1 MTPQEAK
8 ELLPI
13 IEAYANGETIQ
24 YRLPGEDWEDAICLN
39 FTDPVAQYRI
49 KPKPRRVEM
58 THEDLPPVFWVQV
71 VDDDRIYLVTVI
83 HPDGDLETER
93 EHIRCDD
100 LRHWR
105 WSTDRKTWN
114 EFTKEVTE

>member
-13 IEAYANGETIQ
+13 IEAYANGETVQ
-24 YRLPGEDWEDAICLN
+24 YRLPGEDWEDSSNLD

-49 KPKPRRVEM
+49 KPKPRLVEM
-58 THEDLPPVFWVQV
+58 THEDLPAVFWVQEKG
-71 VDDDRIYLVTVI
+71 DGCTNLVTVI

-93 EHIRCDD
+93 EYISHDD
-100 LRHWR
+100 LCNWR
-105 WSTDRKTWN
+105 WSPDRKTWQD
-114 EFTKEVTE
+114 FTKEVTE